1 MSKFLANENIS
12 RASVELLRENGLDV
26 SWVSDSIP
34 SVNDE
39 AVLDAARKENRIVI
53 TYDSDYGEMI
63 YGRKLA
69 RPLGVIYL
77 RLRSNDEAEPAEIL
91 LKYLKTDA
99 GFFEN
104 RFSVVTENGIR
115 YKTL

>member
-69 RPLGVIYL
+69 RPLGSSICDCVQTTKPNP
-77 RLRSNDEAEPAEIL
+77 LRSFLNI
-91 LKYLKTDA
+91 
-99 GFFEN
+99 
-104 RFSVVTENGIR
+104 
-115 YKTL
+115 